1 VGSIAVLREQYLA
14 YPDESLAL
22 SLEKLRQGAVLLPV
36 VSRLQPDHLVGV
48 VDASDVMCA
57 YRIAVEPSQKKTV
70 NPEARETSLERNQ

>member
-1 VGSIAVLREQYLA
+1 
-14 YPDESLAL
+14 
-22 SLEKLRQGAVLLPV
+22 
-36 VSRLQPDHLVGV
+36 LVGV